1 MSRLND
7 NQVERLLKEAAPW
20 EPDAQMPESLI
31 RSALTQSPRRR
42 RAPLMSALSLSGAAF
57 AGIMAFVVFRPE
69 VPPTITGEPTSAPV
83 MVVPGGQ
90 PVATPGIQPA
100 SLVTKPETSK
110 STSAA
115 PAQVAQ
121 NTEKPSTVSK
131 PSNRREGSRRR
142 HSSGRRRSSDAT
154 IRSPR
159 KEARPDTTNYA
170 KFEDTN
176 EPKPLPENAIALDE
190 SPKIVPVVVADTDPE
205 TGEVLLRPAVATVPT
220 TAADAPISL
229 E

>member
-90 PVATPGIQPA
+90 PTTTPDIQPA
-100 SLVTKPETSK
+100 SGIKPDTSK
-110 STSAA
+110 SVPPA
-115 PAQVAQ
+115 PEVQVAD
-121 NTEKPSTVSK
+121 NTAKSSTVSK
-131 PSNRREGSRRR
+131 PSSRREGRRKHNR
-142 HSSGRRRSSDAT
+142 GKRRSHEVQLPT
-154 IRSPR
+154 PKQVSPD
-159 KEARPDTTNYA
+159 KLDIASKTY
-170 KFEDTN
+170 TN